1 MKFLDGIFDNKN
13 IMPLNIYYDRGSY
26 GSKNDDIIDIIY
38 KDMDTGKKHV
48 QTIKNPK
55 YEVWITKPE
64 HRNYEHIRNWISKDK
79 CYPVYVHYKT
89 RYLEM
94 AKHLGVPADE
104 VKYSPYIF
112 GFDHQIENFYLVHFI
127 LEYGNDKY
135 KKISTGYLDIENDT
149 IRVPGFSDVP
159 GECPVNMVTYID
171 GDKRNSYTLVLKQDD
186 IPDVDE
192 NHKNYHFFNELRE
205 GFWKQFDEFEN
216 NLDGMVQLCHETFDE
231 NFGNFEY
238 NILIFDKEIDLLKS
252 LFQIIRACDNDYV
265 EIWNLPYDISN
276 LFERPRV
283 LGYDPNKIIV
293 DERFGDRVIQF
304 EEDRNPNA
312 HKRRHKCIS
321 YTLPTFVDEMV
332 IYAGTRAGRGK
343 LPSLK
348 LNSIARAELKD
359 EKFDFSEEG
368 DWKYFAYRN
377 FKKFFLYNIKDVL
390 LLLGINEKTKDIQTF
405 YGTIYESCVLPN
417 NVYTSTQLISESLRH
432 YLHKYK
438 EGYVVG
444 SNKSRLYGK
453 VGSVD
458 YGGMV
463 NAAFNNL
470 SEENEYD
477 MDDLFDDDDDSDD
490 DDDDDDK
497 FDGAFVMST
506 EHMSSTGFKLL
517 GKLAQFIHEMVVDFD
532 ITSEYPTAILIMNAS
547 NETMV
552 GKVFLENP
560 EDIKVE
566 IYPEF
571 RFVGKEEAKYNL
583 DVGNFLTET
592 YSTNDV
598 LNFGEIFLNLPSMD
612 KIIESLEATL

>member
-26 GSKNDDIIDIIY
+26 GSNDDDVLDIIY
-38 KDMDTGKKHV
+38 KDMDTGRKHV

-55 YEVWITKPE
+55 YEVWVVKPE
-64 HRNYEHIRNWISKDK
+64 YRDYEHIRNWIEKDK
-79 CYPVYVHYKT
+79 CYPVKIHYKT
-89 RYLEM
+89 RFLEL
-94 AKHLGVPADE
+94 AKHMGVSAKDI
-104 VKYSPYIF
+104 KFSPYIF
-112 GFDHQIENFYLVHFI
+112 GFDHPIENFYLVHFL
-127 LEYGNDKY
+127 LEYPNNKP
-135 KKISTGYLDIENDT
+135 KKLSTGYLDIENDT

-159 GECPVNMVTYID
+159 GECPINAVTLID
-171 GDKRNSYTLVLKQDD
+171 GERRDSYTLVLKQDN

-192 NHKNYHFFNELRE
+192 GHKDYQMYKELRE
-205 GFWKQFDEFEN
+205 NYWRQFDEFEN
-216 NLDGMVQLCHETFDE
+216 NLDEFIQSCHDAFDE
-231 NFGNFEY
+231 SYGKFNY
-238 NILIFDKEIDLLKS
+238 NILIFDKEIDLITA
-252 LFQIIRACDNDYV
+252 LFEIIRACDNDYI

-283 LGYDPNKIIV
+283 LGYDPSSIIT
-293 DERFGDRVIQF
+293 DKRFGDRKIDF

-321 YTLPTFVDEMV
+321 YTMPTFVDEMV
-332 IYAGTRAGRGK
+332 IYAGIRSGRGK
-343 LPSLK
+343 IPSLK
-348 LNSIARAELKD
+348 LTNIAKTELRD
-359 EKFDFSEEG
+359 EKLDYSEEG
-368 DWKYFAYRN
+368 DWKFFAYKN
-377 FKKFFLYNIKDVL
+377 FKKFIMYNIKDVL
-390 LLLGINEKTKDIQTF
+390 LLVGINEKTRDIDTF
-405 YGTIYESCVLPN
+405 YSTIYENCVLPS

-432 YLHKYK
+432 YLFNYK
-438 EGYVVG
+438 NGYVIG
-444 SNKSRLYGK
+444 SNKARLYGK
-453 VGSVD
+453 NTGVD
-458 YGGMV
+458 YGSMV
-463 NAAFNNL
+463 TAAFGEYAND
-470 SEENEYD
+470 EEYD
-477 MDDLFDDDDDSDD
+477 MADILGEREDSD

-506 EHMSSTGFKLL
+506 EHMSSTGFELL

-560 EDIKVE
+560 DDIKVE

-583 DVGNFLTET
+583 DIGNFLTET

-612 KIIESLEATL
+612 KILESIGGIV